1 MRKHELLRRPLVA
14 KNGALNTVAST
25 DGKTH
30 HFIKDIFITLLD
42 TAWRYLFLFFASG
55 FFIR

>member
-1 MRKHELLRRPLVA
+1 MA
-14 KNGALNTVAST
+14 KNGALNTVALT
-25 DGKTH
+25 DGKSH